1 MQIWIEVGYEIFS
14 REGMNGLKIESM
26 ARAVGISKSSFYH
39 HFADIIIFRDYLLRY
54 HTKRAKIIAAEEN
67 QCANIDPE
75 LITVL
80 VNAKIDLLF
89 NKQLRINRKIPEY
102 QACLKEST
110 KYIGDSF
117 IRVWAKDLGLGN
129 KIQLASDFLELS
141 TENFFIQ
148 LNEDTINS
156 DWLSNYFQNLKN
168 LVSSFQ
174 R

>member
-102 QACLKEST
+102 QAS
-110 KYIGDSF
+110 
-117 IRVWAKDLGLGN
+117 
-129 KIQLASDFLELS
+129 
-141 TENFFIQ
+141 
-148 LNEDTINS
+148 
-156 DWLSNYFQNLKN
+156 
-168 LVSSFQ
+168 
-174 R
+174 